1 MSPARS
7 RPAKPALTRQ
17 DGDCTPPIA
26 ASHSGLA
33 TASPRCRPGGAR
45 RRNAAV
51 CRIVALFAPLLL
63 AGCVSLGNGDAPAPH
78 MYLVLHDAA
87 PARPRRAGPL
97 VPALLIQPL
106 PADALGDTASIAY
119 SRHAHQF
126 AFYQLASWAER
137 PVRQLPRL
145 LQRRLEQRGVA
156 TATGILGEPLRA
168 DWLLTIGVDTLHHDV
183 SAPPG
188 LARLVLTVELFDQ
201 RKRTRVARRQF
212 EASAPT
218 VAADSAAAAAA
229 LSQTVARVFDALVPW
244 LEDELQGATARAAP

>member
-1 MSPARS
+1 MSPSLS
-7 RPAKPALTRQ
+7 RREKPALTRQ
-17 DGDCTPPIA
+17 DGACRTPIA
-26 ASHSGLA
+26 ASSSGLA
-33 TASPRCRPGGAR
+33 TASPRCRLGGAQR
-45 RRNAAV
+45 QNAPV
-51 CRIVALFAPLLL
+51 RRIVALFAPLLL

-78 MYLVLHDAA
+78 TYLVLHDAA
-87 PARPRRAGPL
+87 AVSPRRAEPL
-97 VPALLIQPL
+97 VPALLIHPL
-106 PADALGDTASIAY
+106 PADALADTASIAY
-119 SRHAHQF
+119 SRRAHQF

-145 LQRRLEQRGVA
+145 LQRRLEARGVA
-156 TATGILGEPLRA
+156 AAMGILGEPLRA

-188 LARLVLTVELFDQ
+188 LARLALTVELFDQ

-218 VAADSAAAAAA
+218 AAADSAAAAAA
-229 LSQTVARVFDALVPW
+229 LSQAVARVFDALVPW